1 MKRKSSSAAKSSVS
15 TVKGEYRVTRLDGAG
30 EEEDAEYKDE
40 LWEELVRKVYTVQE
54 IIHVI
59 VHH

>member
-1 MKRKSSSAAKSSVS
+1 M
-15 TVKGEYRVTRLDGAG
+15 KGEYRVTRLDGAG